1 MKKWVLIVGLFA
13 IAGAIYIFIP
23 REHKISKVVK
33 GKCSIQAANRCFTDT
48 SKWAKW
54 WPQGGPGY
62 EITGVYYNE
71 VRVRLRAAGDTGI
84 GGVMRIAQINMDSVA
99 VGWESEAVRLRHK
112 KEVGENI
119 DVILNAFRSFV
130 EKPENIYG
138 VNFKQTLSKDSTLIT
153 LNLVSTSYPT
163 TALVYRMID
172 SLKDYAASQHAKEI
186 NYPMLHVSQISNTE
200 YKVMVALSLDKTLA
214 GTGRIVIKRFV
225 PWKMLEGEVYG
236 GTSVVNKGLRQLFLF
251 RDDHKL
257 SIMAVPFQSLI
268 TDRSKEQ
275 DSTKWVTKV
284 CAPIS

>member
-1 MKKWVLIVGLFA
+1 MKKWVLIVGL
-13 IAGAIYIFIP
+13 IAVGGAIYIFFS
-23 REHKISKVVK
+23 REHKISKVIK
-33 GKCSIQAANRCFTDT
+33 GKCSILAANRCFTDT

-71 VRVRLRAAGDTGI
+71 VRVRLRNAGDTGI
-84 GGVMRIAQINMDSVA
+84 AGVMRIAQINMDSVA
-99 VGWESEAVRLRHK
+99 VGWESAVVRHK
-112 KEVGENI
+112 KEVGEKI
-119 DVILNAFRSFV
+119 DVILNAFKSYV

-138 VNFKQTLSKDSTLIT
+138 VNFKQTFCNDSTLIT
-153 LNLVSTSYPT
+153 LNLISTNYPT
-163 TALVYRMID
+163 TALIYRMID

-186 NYPMLHVSQISNTE
+186 NFPMLNVSQISNTE
-200 YKVMVALSLDKTLA
+200 YKVMVALSLDKRLA

-236 GTSVVNKGLRQLFLF
+236 GTSLVIRALRQLYLF
-251 RDDHKL
+251 RDDHRL

>member
-1 MKKWVLIVGLFA
+1 MKKWVLIVGL
-13 IAGAIYIFIP
+13 IVVAGVVYIFIP
-23 REHKISKVVK
+23 REHKISKVIK
-33 GKCSIQAANRCFTDT
+33 GKCSILAANRCFTDT

-54 WPQGGPGY
+54 WPQGVPGY

-71 VRVRLRAAGDTGI
+71 VRVRLRTAGDTGI
-84 GGVMRIAQINMDSVA
+84 GGVMRIAQINMDSVV
-99 VGWESEAVRLRHK
+99 VGWESEVVRHK

-119 DVILNAFRSFV
+119 DVILNAFKSYV

-138 VNFKQTLSKDSTLIT
+138 VTFKQTFSKDSTLIT
-153 LNLVSTSYPT
+153 LNLISTNYPT
-163 TALVYRMID
+163 TALIYRMID

-186 NYPMLHVSQISNTE
+186 NYPMLNVSQVSNTE
-200 YKVMVALSLDKTLA
+200 YKVMVALSLDRTLA

-236 GTSVVNKGLRQLFLF
+236 GTSLVNRALRQLYLF
-251 RDDHKL
+251 RDDHRL